1 MPNLLLMEWWEGSL
15 PNVVYGSSELLI
27 SRRWRHGQIIAD
39 HFWSRCIHQY
49 LPSLQLRQKW
59 HNMTTDIALTQV
71 VRIVDSRAMW
81 SVGKVT
87 KVFPGGDGSVWFAE
101 VQWKDRYY
109 IHQVAKMVAMPKS
122 NRFFCKECACCTN
135 TGMAAENFL
144 LSFEIHITHRPQYG
158 HVAKLAQPPS
168 FLLQ

>member
-1 MPNLLLMEWWEGSL
+1 MWCMAQANYSSAGDGGMVKSLLT
-15 PNVVYGSSELLI
+15 I
-27 SRRWRHGQIIAD
+27 SGVAAYTNTSQASNWDRSGITW
-39 HFWSRCIHQY
+39 
-49 LPSLQLRQKW
+49 QLTLRK
-59 HNMTTDIALTQV
+59 L

-101 VQWKDRYY
+101 VQWNDRYY

-122 NRFFCKECACCTN
+122 NRLFCKECACCTN